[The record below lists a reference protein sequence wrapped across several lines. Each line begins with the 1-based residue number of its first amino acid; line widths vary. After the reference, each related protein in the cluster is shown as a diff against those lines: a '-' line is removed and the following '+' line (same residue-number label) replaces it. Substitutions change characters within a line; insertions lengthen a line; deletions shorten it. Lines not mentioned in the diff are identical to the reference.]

1 MHYDIH
7 SVDHTYKFLSAVT
20 DDTPKA
26 LSQNWFFC
34 DEDIDEFIKL
44 YSTQIASWDIEST
57 DFVIKHVTSSCCE
70 LEDIKAHG
78 ILYLPDVIK
87 ADTFLNKLLN
97 RVDFVI
103 DVDAH
108 KLKTDGKEYEL
119 DWEVLLEQPLGALFR
134 EELIQI
140 SRTLYRDYISTFLH
154 CSNPFAYGN
163 GLGMHPEF
171 MDYFARIPPNG
182 KKIMQYWDTHSK
194 GFLITAK
201 VPFSKASHV
210 SFGIENE
217 AAFIEDSNKGYKR
230 CKKHLIQKACEIA
243 LQGYDR
249 ECYLFLKHHT
259 RIPPND
265 FIRID
270 KQHIKNSR

>member
-1 MHYDIH
+1 MNYDIH
-7 SVDHTYKFLSAVT
+7 SIYCAYEFLSTVT
-20 DDTPKA
+20 GDTSEK
-26 LSQNWFFC
+26 LLLNWYAC
-34 DEDIDEFIKL
+34 DEDIDEFIKM
-44 YSTQIASWDIEST
+44 YSTQIASWDIETT

-70 LEDIKAHG
+70 LNDIKLHG

-87 ADTFLNKLLN
+87 ADTFLSRLLKKE
-97 RVDFVI
+97 DFI
-103 DVDAH
+103 INVDAR
-108 KLKTDGKEYEL
+108 KLNTAGREYEL
-119 DWEVLLEQPLGALFR
+119 DWDTLLEQPWSTLFR

-140 SRTLYRDYISTFLH
+140 SRTLYHDYTSTFLH
-154 CSNPFAYGN
+154 CANPFAYGN
-163 GLGMHPEF
+163 GLGKHPEF

-201 VPFSKASHV
+201 VPFSKVSHV
-210 SFGIENE
+210 SFGIEKE
-217 AAFIEDSNKGYKR
+217 AVFIADSNSGYKR
-230 CKKHLIQKACEIA
+230 CKKYLFQNACEIA
-243 LQGYDR
+243 LQGYDS

-270 KQHIKNSR
+270 EQPLE